1 MISVLVLHGD
11 RKTQR
16 MLARVIASG
25 FGPASLCD
33 DIESATAAVSG
44 RTYAVV
50 AATLASHPALPG
62 LVAALRASGGDILLC
77 GEIGPPEVVAFV
89 RDHELDHVITTDP
102 VASADELPLTL
113 RTLAEPT
120 GLDARGVE
128 RYLGHGVHL
137 HELSPESTHARIS
150 VLNNIRDGL
159 VAMGV
164 AARHERHAAL
174 IADELLANAIHDAPH
189 GLDPANRDSVRD
201 ADRPLT
207 GRDRPRLRWGA
218 DGRMLAVEV
227 TDQFGSL
234 DASTIRAHLAKLADR
249 STRPRQ
255 GNGGAGLGLAMA
267 FLASTQL
274 VFHLCPG
281 RCTQAI
287 GLIDLRSRPDGVR
300 TLVPSLH
307 IFTDRGPV
315 PNG

>member
-1 MISVLVLHGD
+1 MISVLVVHGD

-16 MLARVIASG
+16 MLGRVIGSG
-25 FGPASLCD
+25 FGPVTLCD
-33 DIESATAAVSG
+33 DLESAAAAVTG

-50 AATLASHPALPG
+50 TAALAAHPALPG
-62 LVAALRASGGDILLC
+62 LVDALRASGGDLLLC
-77 GEIGPPEVVAFV
+77 GETPPPEAVAIM
-89 RDHELDHVITTDP
+89 RDRALDHVVTTDP

-113 RTLAEPT
+113 RTLARPID
-120 GLDARGVE
+120 LDRLGVE
-128 RYLGHGVHL
+128 RYLGHGVQL
-137 HELSPESTHARIS
+137 HELAPESTHARVG
-150 VLNNIRDGL
+150 VLNTIRDGL

-189 GLDPANRDSVRD
+189 GTDPANRDSVRD
-201 ADRPLT
+201 ADRPLS
-207 GRDRPRLRWGA
+207 GRARPRLRWGA
-218 DGRMLAVEV
+218 DGRMLAIEV
-227 TDQFGSL
+227 TDRYGSL
-234 DASTIRAHLAKLADR
+234 DAGTIRTHIAKLADR
-249 STRPRQ
+249 STKPRE

-281 RCTQAI
+281 HCTQAI

-307 IFTDRGPV
+307 IFTEQGRTSDG
-315 PNG
+315 